1 MKNTADYS
9 EAALENLIGCGHE
22 IIYFHFKTLLFVL
35 RVMYKIIVLYKWV
48 LE

>member
-22 IIYFHFKTLLFVL
+22 IISILKHCSLF
-35 RVMYKIIVLYKWV
+35 
-48 LE
+48 